1 MDLYNLIDIKDLDHS
16 KNEWQNIQAV
26 IRKSIKYLIIELKSQ
41 KDEFNKKIRKLEKD
55 NEKKSEII
63 NKLCDR
69 LNSLNDKIKISFDN
83 VDDKI
88 NDIINDNNEITQYNI
103 II

>member
-16 KNEWQNIQAV
+16 KNEWQNVQTV

-69 LNSLNDKIKISFDN
+69 FNSLNDKIKISFDN

-103 II
+103 IT